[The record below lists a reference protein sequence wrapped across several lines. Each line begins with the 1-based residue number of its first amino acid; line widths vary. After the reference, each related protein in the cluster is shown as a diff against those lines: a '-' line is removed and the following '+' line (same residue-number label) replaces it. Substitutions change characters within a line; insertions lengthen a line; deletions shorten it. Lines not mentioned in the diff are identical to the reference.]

1 MRVIFATDNSIPS
14 LLIRFF
20 TWSRWHHCGVVT
32 SDGKYVIEAT
42 FKHGVVKTPL
52 TDFKAR
58 YKKTAIKNV
67 PSIFSN
73 WEDMAH
79 KQLGKD
85 YDIKAVIAIFFRGS
99 WHDDNK
105 WFCSELVG
113 DLSGMFRRDRNM
125 RVTPE
130 HIWLIS
136 KDI

>member
-1 MRVIFATDNSIPS
+1 MTDRRTPQYFKSVVAPIAV
-14 LLIRFF
+14 
-20 TWSRWHHCGVVT
+20 GV
-32 SDGKYVIEAT
+32 A
-42 FKHGVVKTPL
+42 L
-52 TDFKAR
+52 
-58 YKKTAIKNV
+58 
-67 PSIFSN
+67 
-73 WEDMAH
+73 
-79 KQLGKD
+79 
-85 YDIKAVIAIFFRGS
+85 AVGGIFFRGS